1 MNVWWLFLL
10 GFVDASDQLDKL
22 VQFAHGNGPNPA
34 GGHARPSQ
42 EPVQPP
48 VRTPFQAPSRATFQ
62 ASSTPSR
69 RTGSTPRTLSQPPPP
84 IPFSNYADPDLRVVS
99 LSTGNQQP
107 AFARPVASVA
117 PAAPAQSTSHSFPRL
132 PGGSVQV
139 GGAPIQSKQRRPTA
153 RPTPLSEVYPP
164 IHRATDIPNVLDDID
179 PSSAA
184 SFVEPLDAMSHNLLP
199 GHIPRPVAVP
209 SSMLPVI
216 GVIAQH
222 QPRLPT
228 VSQQRPSVSGLR
240 AVENEY
246 DRFASNTFPDNRGEI
261 VRSQQEDG
269 FHRPVQ
275 SPEQSFLQADE
286 AHRLALEKHNS
297 YVEQVKSLQQRPSQ
311 NLHQHH
317 QPNVFHQQQQQQQRQ
332 QTQQTL
338 PQPQQTLPQPQHRF
352 QPQRNAAP
360 VLTNQILNSHFT
372 IPGGDSHRKYAEEL
386 KLAQDAL
393 RALG

>member
-1 MNVWWLFLL
+1 M
-10 GFVDASDQLDKL
+10 G
-22 VQFAHGNGPNPA
+22 
-34 GGHARPSQ
+34 
-42 EPVQPP
+42 
-48 VRTPFQAPSRATFQ
+48 
-62 ASSTPSR
+62 
-69 RTGSTPRTLSQPPPP
+69 
-84 IPFSNYADPDLRVVS
+84 
-99 LSTGNQQP
+99 
-107 AFARPVASVA
+107 
-117 PAAPAQSTSHSFPRL
+117 
-132 PGGSVQV
+132 
-139 GGAPIQSKQRRPTA
+139 
-153 RPTPLSEVYPP
+153 
-164 IHRATDIPNVLDDID
+164 
-179 PSSAA
+179 
-184 SFVEPLDAMSHNLLP
+184 FVEPLDAMSHNLLP

-228 VSQQRPSVSGLR
+228 VNKQRPSVSGLR

-286 AHRLALEKHNS
+286 AHRLALEKHSS

-311 NLHQHH
+311 NLHQH
-317 QPNVFHQQQQQQQRQ
+317 QQRQ

-338 PQPQQTLPQPQHRF
+338 PQLQQTLPQPQHRF
-352 QPQRNAAP
+352 QPQRNGAP
-360 VLTNQILNSHFT
+360 VLTNQIPDSHFT

>member
-10 GFVDASDQLDKL
+10 GLADASDQLDKL

-34 GGHARPSQ
+34 GGHARPAQ
-42 EPVQPP
+42 ESVQPP
-48 VRTPFQAPSRATFQ
+48 VRAAPQAPLRSTFQGTPVGNRFQQAPS
-62 ASSTPSR
+62 TPRR
-69 RTGSTPRTLSQPPPP
+69 RTGPAPRPLSQPPPP
-84 IPFSNYADPDLRVVS
+84 IPFSDYADPDLRVVS

-107 AFARPVASVA
+107 AFARPVASV
-117 PAAPAQSTSHSFPRL
+117 PPAQSTSHSFRL

-139 GGAPIQSKQRRPTA
+139 GGAPIQSKQRRPTT
-153 RPTPLSEVYPP
+153 RPAPLSEVYPP

-184 SFVEPLDAMSHNLLP
+184 SLVEPLDAMSHNLLP

-209 SSMLPVI
+209 NSMLPVI
-216 GVIAQH
+216 GVIAQQH
-222 QPRLPT
+222 RPRLPT
-228 VSQQRPSVSGLR
+228 ASQQRPSVLGLE

-246 DRFASNTFPDNRGEI
+246 DRFASNTFPDNRGEV

-286 AHRLALEKHNS
+286 AHRLALEKHNL
-297 YVEQVKSLQQRPSQ
+297 YVEQVKSLQQQPSQ
-311 NLHQHH
+311 NLHQHR
-317 QPNVFHQQQQQQQRQ
+317 QPNVFTQQQQRPQAQ
-332 QTQQTL
+332 QFL
-338 PQPQQTLPQPQHRF
+338 PQSQHRF
-352 QPQRNAAP
+352 QLQRNAAP
-360 VLTNQILNSHFT
+360 VLTNQIPNSHFT
-372 IPGGDSHRKYAEEL
+372 IPGGVSHRKYTEEL